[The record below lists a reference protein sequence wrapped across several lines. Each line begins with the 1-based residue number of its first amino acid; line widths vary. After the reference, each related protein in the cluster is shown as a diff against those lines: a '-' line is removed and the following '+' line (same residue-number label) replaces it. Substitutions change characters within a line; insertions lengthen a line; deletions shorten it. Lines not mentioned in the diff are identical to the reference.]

1 MFRSDCIKAGNV
13 GNVNTGQEAPLD
25 DALVSRLAAIEG
37 QPLEARASAYVQVH
51 DQLRERL
58 EGGDVPAQVNG

>member
-1 MFRSDCIKAGNV
+1 MFRSDCIRAGNV
-13 GNVNTGQEAPLD
+13 ENVNTGEVTPCD

-58 EGGDVPAQVNG
+58 EGGDSPARVTG

>member
-1 MFRSDCIKAGNV
+1 MFRSDCIRAGNV
-13 GNVNTGQEAPLD
+13 ENVNTGEETPFD

-58 EGGDVPAQVNG
+58 EGGDSPARVTG